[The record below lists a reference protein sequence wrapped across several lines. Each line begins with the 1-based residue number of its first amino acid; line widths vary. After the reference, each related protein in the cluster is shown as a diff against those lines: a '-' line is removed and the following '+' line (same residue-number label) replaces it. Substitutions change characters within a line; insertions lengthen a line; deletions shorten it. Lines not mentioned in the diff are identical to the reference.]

1 LALSVTISLLHR
13 SPVLCLFA
21 TYKVTVIFQ
30 IYGAL
35 LNFSCRT
42 CDYNFPDFLLLIH
55 LCYIIHAMYKTF
67 YGFKENAFNITS
79 DPAFYF
85 ESSQHKEAYAHLLY
99 GIRNRKGII
108 SMTGEVGTGKTT
120 LCRILLNQI
129 DEKIKTAFIFNPSFS
144 QIQLLQMIT
153 KDLGIPQPKK
163 NNDKLAL
170 MSALN
175 QFLIDETAQGHNVAV
190 IIDEAQNLNT
200 VQLEQIRLLSNL
212 ETEKEKLLQII
223 LVGQPELLE
232 KLKKKSL
239 RQLNSRISVRYHIQ
253 PLERDDVGQ
262 YITHRLN
269 IAGAPIELNFTASAI
284 DDIYNFTKGTPR
296 LINILCEHTLL
307 AGFVNETMTINNT
320 LVRTAAK
327 EALG

>member
-1 LALSVTISLLHR
+1 
-13 SPVLCLFA
+13 
-21 TYKVTVIFQ
+21 
-30 IYGAL
+30 
-35 LNFSCRT
+35 
-42 CDYNFPDFLLLIH
+42 
-55 LCYIIHAMYKTF
+55 MYKNF

-99 GIRNRKGII
+99 GIKNRKGII

-129 DEKIKTAFIFNPSFS
+129 DEQIKTAFIFNPSFS
-144 QIQLLQMIT
+144 QIQLLQMVT
-153 KDLGIPQPKK
+153 KDLGIPLPSKK
-163 NNDKLAL
+163 NDKLEV
-170 MSALN
+170 MTVLN
-175 QFLIDETAQGHNVAV
+175 QFLLDETAKGHNVAI

-200 VQLEQIRLLSNL
+200 HQLEQVRLLSNL

-239 RQLNSRISVRYHIQ
+239 RQLNSRISVRYHI
-253 PLERDDVGQ
+253 LSLMRDDVSK
-262 YITHRLN
+262 YIEHRLR
-269 IAGAPIELNFTASAI
+269 IAGAPHELKFTESAI
-284 DDIYNFTKGTPR
+284 DDIFNFTKGTPR
-296 LINILCEHTLL
+296 LINILCEHALL
-307 AGFVNETMTINNT
+307 AGFVNETMTINSE
-320 LVRTAAK
+320 LVRTAAQ